1 MYKGTISNLC
11 PPLVMSHSGHWLQL
25 SGITWCFPFVFLFLT
40 LGTTPSLL
48 PRPSSFCDSTIP
60 CHVGGGQKG
69 EVDLLWFSFRAE
81 FTACLTSTPYSCRL
95 KLHIPSTE
103 WGIPNHLD
111 CILTSIKEILNVGQ
125 DPQHMYIFLILSAC
139 ISFFIAKW
147 SQVVRARTQSW
158 DLSPGSNLYWL

>member
-11 PPLVMSHSGHWLQL
+11 PPLVVSHSGHWLQL

-40 LGTTPSLL
+40 PGTTPSLL

-81 FTACLTSTPYSCRL
+81 FTACLTSTPYSCLL

-111 CILTSIKEILNVGQ
+111 CI
-125 DPQHMYIFLILSAC
+125 D
-139 ISFFIAKW
+139 ISKRNLKCWSRPPTYVHFFDCKC
-147 SQVVRARTQSW
+147 VHFFFHC
-158 DLSPGSNLYWL
+158 